1 MNAATL
7 RHTPSLLSVASGDA
21 ALSPRKARLTSF
33 NTAYTV
39 RSLHFA
45 HPYFAVVRLRTII
58 PLQNIVYA
66 ETLCKMPPLRSV
78 ISHNARLFPLLHD
91 ILRSATDI
99 AQQRLSNIAPS

>member
-45 HPYFAVVRLRTII
+45 HPYLPLVSLRHII
-58 PLQNIVYA
+58 PVANIVYA
-66 ETLCKMPPLRSV
+66 GTLCEIVLRVPKPL
-78 ISHNARLFPLLHD
+78 HLL
-91 ILRSATDI
+91 TFKV
-99 AQQRLSNIAPS
+99 